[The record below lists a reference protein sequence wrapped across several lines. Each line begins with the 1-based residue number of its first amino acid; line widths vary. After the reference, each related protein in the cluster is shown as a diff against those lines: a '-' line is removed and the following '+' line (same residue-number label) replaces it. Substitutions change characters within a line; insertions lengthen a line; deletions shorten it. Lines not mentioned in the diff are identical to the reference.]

1 MYMFFVFCFFEFKL
15 CYCWYSGPSFSV
27 PPEFRFFLEK
37 WMVSGSKK
45 RNLGLI
51 VTGSEM
57 LPGLLMWGYLSA
69 LLLVFPGKVTF
80 STLKWPPN
88 LG

>member
-1 MYMFFVFCFFEFKL
+1 
-15 CYCWYSGPSFSV
+15 
-27 PPEFRFFLEK
+27 
-37 WMVSGSKK
+37 MVNGLKK
-45 RNLGLI
+45 RNLRL